1 MAIIKFKEIENLY
14 SQKVCEYINK
24 GYVISSEHTSGSQ
37 TGEVVRIALS
47 KGETFIKI
55 CLLNSWENW
64 KETIKLVVLKFEKT
78 NEWRTLWN
86 NEAEIVEEKIFFEIN
101 HAKKVYSDDKAE
113 FDVIAKKQKER
124 SKNYYFEYDYE
135 NILQSEKAKN
145 VAYKLAKKQAG
156 YKSINKKSIEKIV
169 RGKNCYILRFLN
181 KSSLYLRMTND

>member
-24 GYVISSEHTSGSQ
+24 GFVISSEHTSGSS

-55 CLLNSWENW
+55 CMLNSWENW
-64 KETIKLVVLKFEKT
+64 KETIKLVVLKFENVKS
-78 NEWRTLWN
+78 RTLWN
-86 NEAEIVEEKIFFEIN
+86 REAEIVEEKIFFEIN
-101 HAKKVYSDDKAE
+101 HENKVYSDDKAE
-113 FDVIAKKQKER
+113 FDLIAKKQRER

-135 NILQSEKAKN
+135 NLLQSEKAKN

-169 RGKNCYILRFLN
+169 RGENCYILRFLN
-181 KSSLYLRMTND
+181 KSSLYLRMKEN